1 MEFVGCD
8 SHVTMIDRSG
18 GKRGRK
24 AGQGTNHDVES
35 SAEEEGRRE
44 KGWGGIVSLG
54 RKEADERFVD
64 YV

>member
-44 KGWGGIVSLG
+44 KGWGGYSVV
-54 RKEADERFVD
+54 R
-64 YV
+64 